1 MIKENQKLLNR
12 IQVVLDAGVIIVAYV
27 LSWYIRFRSGLFDL
41 DPWYL
46 SLREYMKVLFFLV
59 PSYLILYYA
68 FQLYTPKRVQGRRL
82 ETWHVVQAN
91 VIGLM
96 GVTMVFFLAKLSDRY
111 SRWVVF
117 IFYFVNITMEVFA
130 RNMVRM
136 VLRKAR
142 KNGYNQKH
150 MILVGYSRA
159 AEQYIDRILA
169 NPEWGYAVRGIL
181 DDHQP
186 RGMEYKGIK
195 VIGSID
201 NLLVIL
207 PQNQIDEIAIT
218 LGLDEYHKLE
228 YIVNMCEKSG
238 VHTDRK
244 SVV

>member
-96 GVTMVFFLAKLSDRY
+96 GVTMVFSLQSFR
-111 SRWVVF
+111 
-117 IFYFVNITMEVFA
+117 
-130 RNMVRM
+130 
-136 VLRKAR
+136 
-142 KNGYNQKH
+142 
-150 MILVGYSRA
+150 
-159 AEQYIDRILA
+159 
-169 NPEWGYAVRGIL
+169 
-181 DDHQP
+181 
-186 RGMEYKGIK
+186 
-195 VIGSID
+195 
-201 NLLVIL
+201 
-207 PQNQIDEIAIT
+207 
-218 LGLDEYHKLE
+218 
-228 YIVNMCEKSG
+228 
-238 VHTDRK
+238 TDIPDG
-244 SVV
+244 